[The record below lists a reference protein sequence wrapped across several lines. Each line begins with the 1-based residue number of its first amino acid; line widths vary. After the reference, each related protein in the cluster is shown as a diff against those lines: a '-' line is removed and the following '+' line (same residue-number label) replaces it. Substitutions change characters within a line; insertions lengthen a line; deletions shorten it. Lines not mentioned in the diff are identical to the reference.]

1 MTVCDTT
8 AAGSRPPTPSART
21 GLCDPLIMRLSWS
34 QHLAAARTLELAGR
48 EQTGTAL
55 ALMGMALVMLL
66 QDLEG
71 EADRPS
77 QNMSAKRDH
86 SY

>member
-1 MTVCDTT
+1 MTICDTT
-8 AAGSRPPTPSART
+8 SAGSRPPTPPAKTDWSE
-21 GLCDPLIMRLSWS
+21 LLVMRLSWS

-66 QDLEG
+66 QDLQPMT
-71 EADRPS
+71 PS
-77 QNMSAKRDH
+77 ESSATEQA
-86 SY
+86 

>member
-1 MTVCDTT
+1 
-8 AAGSRPPTPSART
+8 
-21 GLCDPLIMRLSWS
+21 MRLNWS

-66 QDLEG
+66 QDLQSMTTSE
-71 EADRPS
+71 S
-77 QNMSAKRDH
+77 SATEQA
-86 SY
+86 